1 MRFPSFVI
9 LNGTECSEDE
19 LLRTLSEKSRKRKV
33 DVTEILRFALDDKKS
48 DLSFG
53 LNGINNRMAQSQ

>member
-19 LLRTLSEKSRKRKV
+19 LVRTLAEKSEYIKLMYT
-33 DVTEILRFALDDKKS
+33 DPSLCS
-48 DLSFG
+48 G
-53 LNGINNRMAQSQ
+53 

>member
-19 LLRTLSEKSRKRKV
+19 LLRTLSEKS
-33 DVTEILRFALDDKKS
+33 EYIH
-48 DLSFG
+48 
-53 LNGINNRMAQSQ
+53 